1 MPVLMDKGPSG
12 SGVRP
17 APERFLELG
26 LINNMPDAALEST
39 ERQFFELIRAAA
51 QDIPIRLRLFSLPDV
66 PRGEA
71 GRQHLAS
78 GYRDIDELWSSR
90 LDGLIVT
97 GTEPRAPSLRDE
109 PYWGAITNVLA
120 WAQENTASTVWSC
133 LAAHAAVLHMD
144 GIGRHPLEQ
153 KRSGVFECAKVSNH
167 SLLAGLPER
176 IRVSHSRCNE
186 LREQELTSRG
196 YTILT
201 RSADAGVD
209 TFVKQ
214 QKSLF
219 VFFQGHPEYDERA
232 LLREYRRD
240 IGRYL
245 RRERELYPAM
255 PEGYFDDVAA
265 DILAAFRDRALRQ
278 RDSDPR
284 DSGLLDSFPAAPLE
298 RHLRPLARAAVSRL
312 YRNWLSCLGEWKASR
327 SIPLPPRAR
336 RADAP
341 LPAEGVG

>member
-1 MPVLMDKGPSG
+1 MPVLIDRSPSG
-12 SGVRP
+12 TVAR
-17 APERFLELG
+17 AARDKFLELG

-51 QDIPIRLRLFSLPDV
+51 QDTPVRLRLFSLPDV

-71 GRQHLAS
+71 GRQHLRS
-78 GYRDIDELWSSR
+78 GYRDINDLWNGG

-97 GTEPRAPSLRDE
+97 GTEPRAPSLMDE
-109 PYWGAITNVLA
+109 PYWGSITNVLA
-120 WAQENTASTVWSC
+120 WARENTASTVWSC

-144 GIGRHPLEQ
+144 GIGRHPLDP

-167 SLLAGLPER
+167 SLLTDLPER
-176 IRVSHSRCNE
+176 IRVAHSRCNE
-186 LREQELTSRG
+186 LREQELTSYG
-196 YTILT
+196 YTMLT

-209 TFVKQ
+209 AFVKQ

-245 RRERELYPAM
+245 RREREIYPAM

-265 DILAAFRDRALRQ
+265 DILVTFRERAVRQ
-278 RDSDPR
+278 RDE
-284 DSGLLDSFPAAPLE
+284 GLLDGFPAAPLE
-298 RHLRPLARAAVSRL
+298 RHLRPLGRASVSRL
-312 YRNWLSCLGEWKASR
+312 YRNWLLYLGERKASR
-327 SIPLPPRAR
+327 STPRAR

>member
-1 MPVLMDKGPSG
+1 MPVLIDRGPSG
-12 SGVRP
+12 TVSR
-17 APERFLELG
+17 AARDKFLELG
-26 LINNMPDAALEST
+26 LINNMPDAALDST

-51 QDIPIRLRLFSLPDV
+51 QDIPVRLRLFSLPDV
-66 PRGEA
+66 PRGKA
-71 GRQHLAS
+71 GREHLTS
-78 GYRDIDELWSSR
+78 SYRDIGELWNGR

-97 GTEPRAPSLRDE
+97 GTEPRAPSLMDE
-109 PYWGAITNVLA
+109 PYWGTLTNALA
-120 WAQENTASTVWSC
+120 WARENTASTVWSC

-153 KRSGVFECAKVSNH
+153 KCSGAFECTKVSDH

-186 LREQELTSRG
+186 LRELELTSHG
-196 YTILT
+196 YVMLT
-201 RSADAGVD
+201 RSPGAGVD

-245 RRERELYPAM
+245 RRERESYPAM
-255 PEGYFDDVAA
+255 PEGYFDDVGAG
-265 DILAAFRDRALRQ
+265 ISTAFRERALLQ
-278 RDSDPR
+278 RDET
-284 DSGLLDSFPAAPLE
+284 LLKSFPVGPLE
-298 RHLRPLARAAVSRL
+298 RHLRPMGRASVSRL
-312 YRNWLSCLGEWKASR
+312 YRNWLLYLVERKASR
-327 SIPLPPRAR
+327 PAPATPRAH